1 MYNAASTRREAI
13 FYMRALILSS
23 KNGKSFRAANLLY
36 CGLIGLMLENIETI
50 LRAQCRLDPKRPII
64 VGVSGG
70 PDSLCLME
78 ALRRAGYHI
87 IIAHFNH
94 QLRAEAD
101 FDAQAVE
108 NTASRL
114 MLSSVI
120 ERADVRAHAEAE
132 GLSIEEAARNL
143 RYRFFFAQAHRLKA
157 QAVAVGHTADDQVE
171 TVLMHFIRGAGLNG
185 LKGMAY
191 RTLLPVFD
199 ADIPVVRPLLDV
211 WREETE
217 VYCASHGLRPHYD
230 LSNESFNFF
239 RNRLRHALIP
249 TLESYNPRFKEA
261 VWRSVQ
267 SLSSDHTLLTETL
280 EAWWKKCVIQE
291 TDDFVMLDLS
301 FLATRSIGL
310 QRNLIRHAVERL
322 LPGQETVFAV
332 LERAAVF
339 IADSARVRMDLTGGL
354 VLIREG
360 DALYIAK
367 PDAYLPFDRWPQLPA
382 QTNSL
387 PVALPGHLDIAGG
400 WRFSAERWRLP
411 ALAWEQSSRNSDR
424 FQVWLDADGLPAN
437 LELRVR
443 HDGDVFEPLGM
454 EGHSQ
459 KLSDFFTNAKTPQR
473 ARDRWPLLC
482 SGDTVIWVPGY
493 RPAES
498 FKLKQESR
506 RIVYFSLV
514 RPSDK

>member
-1 MYNAASTRREAI
+1 
-13 FYMRALILSS
+13 
-23 KNGKSFRAANLLY
+23 
-36 CGLIGLMLENIETI
+36 MLENIESI
-50 LRAQCRLDPKRPII
+50 LHIQCKLDPKRPII

-78 ALRRAGYHI
+78 VLRESGYHI
-87 IIAHFNH
+87 IVAHFNH
-94 QLRAEAD
+94 QLRLEAD
-101 FDAQAVE
+101 NDAKAVE
-108 NTASRL
+108 DTASRL

-120 ERADVRAHAEAE
+120 AGADVRAHAETE
-132 GLSIEEAARNL
+132 SLSIEEAARNL
-143 RYRFFFAQAHRLKA
+143 RYRFLFAQAHRLKA

-191 RTLLPVFD
+191 RTLLPIFD
-199 ADIPVVRPLLDV
+199 PDIPVIRPLLDV

-230 LSNESFNFF
+230 PSNESFNFL

-249 TLESYNPRFKEA
+249 TLESYNPQFKEA

-267 SLSSDHTLLTETL
+267 SLSSDHALLTETL
-280 EAWWKKCVIQE
+280 DAWWKKCAIQE
-291 TDDFVMLDLS
+291 TNDFVMLDLS
-301 FLATRSIGL
+301 FLVTRSAGL

-322 LPGQETVFAV
+322 IPGQETVFAV
-332 LERAAVF
+332 LERAAAF
-339 IADSARVRMDLTGGL
+339 IADSARVRMDLTGS
-354 VLIREG
+354 LILFREG
-360 DALYIAK
+360 DALYISK
-367 PDAYLPFDRWPQLPA
+367 PDAQLPFDRWPQMPA
-382 QTNSL
+382 QMDSS
-387 PVALPGHLDIAGG
+387 PVSLPGHLNIAGG
-400 WRFSAERWRLP
+400 WKFSSERWRLP
-411 ALAWEQSSRNSDR
+411 ALAQEQSSRNDDR
-424 FQVWLDADGLPAN
+424 FQVWLDADDLPGG

-443 HDGDVFEPLGM
+443 HEGDVFEPLGM
-454 EGHSQ
+454 KGHSQ

-498 FKLKQESR
+498 CKLKGESLR
-506 RIVYFSLV
+506 VVYFSLT